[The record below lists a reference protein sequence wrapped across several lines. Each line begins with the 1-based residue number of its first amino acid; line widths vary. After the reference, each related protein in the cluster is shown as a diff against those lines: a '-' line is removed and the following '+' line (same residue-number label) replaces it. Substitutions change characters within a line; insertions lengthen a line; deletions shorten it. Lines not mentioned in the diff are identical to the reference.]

1 MKKYT
6 IVIAGLFVMLG
17 ALMSC
22 ESYLEETNPNEIST
36 DIYWSNLLESEEN
49 LTSVYGGMLNQFI
62 SGARVDSWMSDE
74 GFPGIRIDANTGE
87 HRANDA
93 ALNWY
98 NHQIN
103 EDTNEVNRRWD
114 ALYQV
119 IWRANQVIQGLEG
132 MTEDLKSDPKWTE
145 QMGQARFFRG
155 LAHFYLHS
163 IYNNGKIVIRDMVPT
178 NPEELGKPV
187 SESEEVITFFR
198 GDLEYAYTN
207 LPGQMEPKTRV
218 DAGAAGTI
226 LGMSYLYQND
236 FANAQTYFDDIINN
250 KNKDY
255 GYSLEQ
261 DASMMFTKA
270 GDFNSESILE
280 INYSLHKPTDVA
292 FDEEDFITRNARYSA
307 PRGGG
312 GSSVLETFTPSTWL
326 IHAYSNEELDPNDPR
341 NTIVDRTGAQR
352 LRKVSLRASAMIAVV
367 NDEDTEYYQEPSAPI
382 LQNFTSNGL
391 PGYFKKYTNHDITD
405 TEQNIGVNSWQS
417 GKNVI
422 LNRLSGVY
430 LMMAECLNETGDID
444 GALLHINALRDRWG
458 LLELAGEEYDTQEE
472 VRARLQFFEYPM
484 ELSVEGVYARNID
497 LRRWGIGKERYQT
510 LSEMDYYLTDYT
522 YVDTDPTT
530 TAIRRKSFLLPGVTS
545 NDADVQLVREYSGA
559 ATFYTD
565 GYWPLPASETIN
577 NPQVS
582 N

>member
-6 IVIAGLFVMLG
+6 IVTAGLFVMLS

-87 HRANDA
+87 HRANDG

-103 EDTNEVNRRWD
+103 EDTDEVNRRWD

-163 IYNNGKIVIRDMVPT
+163 IYNNGKIVIRDIVPT
-178 NPEELGKPV
+178 TPEELGKPV
-187 SESEEVITFFR
+187 SESDEVITFFR
-198 GDLEYAYTN
+198 SDLEYAYTN

-261 DASMMFTKA
+261 DVSMMFTKA

-307 PRGGG
+307 PRDGG

-326 IHAYSNEELDPNDPR
+326 IHAYSNDELDPNDPR
-341 NTIVDRTGAQR
+341 NTIVDRTGTQR
-352 LRKVSLRASAMIAVV
+352 LRKVSLRASAMVAVV

-405 TEQNIGVNSWQS
+405 TEQNIGINSWQS

-430 LMMAECLNETGDID
+430 LMMAECLNENGDLD

-458 LLELAGEEYDTQEE
+458 LLELAGAEYDTQEE

-497 LRRWGIGKERYQT
+497 LRRWGIAKERYQT
-510 LSEMDYYLTDYT
+510 LSETDYYLTDYT

-530 TAIRRKSFLLPGVTS
+530 TAIRRNSFLLPGVTS
-545 NDADVQLVREYSGA
+545 NDADVQLVPEYSGA
-559 ATFYTD
+559 AAFYTD